1 MAKYNSDCKN
11 EYAMQLMGECFR
23 NSLKYYK
30 KSVFDYDYFYP
41 VFSMA
46 DTKEIAGTAQS
57 ETGGAGNGNHGAA
70 SARKDDQCDSEMA
83 QDGEENLHRIF
94 ESL

>member
-30 KSVFDYDYFYP
+30 KNVFDP
-41 VFSMA
+41 VRQIERTLFSV
-46 DTKEIAGTAQS
+46 
-57 ETGGAGNGNHGAA
+57 
-70 SARKDDQCDSEMA
+70 
-83 QDGEENLHRIF
+83 
-94 ESL
+94 

>member
-30 KSVFDYDYFYP
+30 KNVFDYDYFNP
-41 VFSMA
+41 VLLMRSDM
-46 DTKEIAGTAQS
+46 I
-57 ETGGAGNGNHGAA
+57 
-70 SARKDDQCDSEMA
+70 QCMHPKKFERSTVA
-83 QDGEENLHRIF
+83 LCRIR
-94 ESL
+94 